1 MFASAMDD
9 IVVKRYNKYREAQ
22 DSIRCR
28 FVYAP
33 KQRVLADLL
42 DKAQNLQL
50 PVVALTNGGITRD
63 PNRVFNKLQGSY
75 IASSDPTVAKKLL
88 QPVPIDLTI
97 NMTIL
102 TRFQED
108 YDQIV
113 TNFIPYF
120 DPYIIISWRTPSM
133 PDYEIRSQV
142 LWSGNIAATYPYDI
156 NSTQVARVEGTT
168 SFTFKGWLFN
178 SIILYKTSKAS
189 LGDNSLGSILLQKSY
204 ISLYLSISSSF
215 TENRFKFCDSPI
227 KASLFDFFTSFSNF
241 KSNWLAFLMTEA
253 GKPAI

>member
-1 MFASAMDD
+1 MITAFASAMDD
-9 IVVKRYNKYREAQ
+9 ITIKRYNRYREAQ

-42 DKAQNLQL
+42 DKAQNIQL
-50 PVVALTNGGITRD
+50 PVVALTNGGISRD
-63 PNRVFNKLQGSY
+63 PNRVFNKIQGSY
-75 IASSDPTVAKKLL
+75 MTSSDPTVTNKLQ

-113 TNFIPYF
+113 TNFVPYF
-120 DPYIIISWRTPSM
+120 DPYIIVSWRTPSM

-142 LWSGNIAATYPYDI
+142 VWSGNITATYPYDI
-156 NSTQVARVEGTT
+156 NSTNVARVEGTT
-168 SFTFKGWLFN
+168 SFTFKGWLFKAKPSGPEGTIFNVNANFSTESGLN
-178 SIILYKTSKAS
+178 SMLS
-189 LGDNSLGSILLQKSY
+189 LDALNELTTERVF
-204 ISLYLSISSSF
+204 LSGHPQPRVI
-215 TENRFKFCDSPI
+215 N
-227 KASLFDFFTSFSNF
+227 
-241 KSNWLAFLMTEA
+241 
-253 GKPAI
+253 

>member
-1 MFASAMDD
+1 MITMFASAMDD
-9 IVVKRYNKYREAQ
+9 IVVKRYNKFRDPQ

-63 PNRVFNKLQGSY
+63 PNRVFNKIQGSY
-75 IASSDPTVAKKLL
+75 MSSTDPTVANKLL
-88 QPVPIDLTI
+88 QPVPIDLNI

-133 PDYEIRSQV
+133 PDQEIRSQV
-142 LWSGNIAATYPYDI
+142 FWSGNVAATYPYDI
-156 NSTQVARVEGTT
+156 NSTNVARVEGTT
-168 SFTFKGWLFN
+168 SFTFKGWLFKAKPTTPEG
-178 SIILYKTSKAS
+178 IIFNINTDFSTEGTLTSMLS
-189 LGDNSLGSILLQKSY
+189 LDALNELTTERV
-204 ISLYLSISSSF
+204 SISGHPQPRVI
-215 TENRFKFCDSPI
+215 N
-227 KASLFDFFTSFSNF
+227 
-241 KSNWLAFLMTEA
+241 
-253 GKPAI
+253 

>member
-1 MFASAMDD
+1 MVQMFASAMDD
-9 IVVKRYNKYREAQ
+9 IVVKRYNRYREPQ

-42 DKAQNLQL
+42 DKAQNIQL

-63 PNRVFNKLQGSY
+63 PNRVFNKIQGSY
-75 IASSDPTVAKKLL
+75 MTSSDPTISNKLL
-88 QPVPIDLTI
+88 QPVPIDLNI

-108 YDQIV
+108 FDQIV
-113 TNFIPYF
+113 TNFVPYF

-142 LWSGNIAATYPYDI
+142 IWSGNVTATYPYDI
-156 NSTQVARVEGTT
+156 NSTNVARVEGTT
-168 SFTFKGWLFN
+168 SFTFKGWLFKAKP
-178 SIILYKTSKAS
+178 SSPEGIIFNINADLTTEPKLTSMLS
-189 LGDNSLGSILLQKSY
+189 LDALDELTTERV
-204 ISLYLSISSSF
+204 SISGHPQPRII
-215 TENRFKFCDSPI
+215 N
-227 KASLFDFFTSFSNF
+227 
-241 KSNWLAFLMTEA
+241 
-253 GKPAI
+253 

>member
-1 MFASAMDD
+1 MRKYTFDFEIETMIKMLASALDD
-9 IVVKRYNKYREAQ
+9 IIVKRYNRYREPE

-50 PVVALTNGGITRD
+50 PVVALTNGGLSRD
-63 PNRVFNKLQGSY
+63 PNRVFNKIQGSY
-75 IASSDPTVAKKLL
+75 MASSDPTITNKLL
-88 QPVPIDLTI
+88 QPVPIDLLI

-102 TRFQED
+102 TRFQSD

-113 TNFIPYF
+113 TNFVPYF

-142 LWSGNIAATYPYDI
+142 VWSGNITATYPYDI
-156 NSTQVARVEGTT
+156 NATQVARVEGNT
-168 SFTFKGWLFN
+168 SFIFKGWLF
-178 SIILYKTSKAS
+178 KAKPS
-189 LGDNSLGSILLQKSY
+189 TPESTI
-204 ISLYLSISSSF
+204 F
-215 TENRFKFCDSPI
+215 TIN
-227 KASLFDFFTSFSNF
+227 TNFS
-241 KSNWLAFLMTEA
+241 TEA
-253 GKPAI
+253 GFNSMLSLDMLDASTTTRSVLSAQPQPRVIN

>member
-1 MFASAMDD
+1 MVGMFASAMDD
-9 IVVKRYNKYREAQ
+9 IVVKRYNRYREPQ

-50 PVVALTNGGITRD
+50 PVIALTNGGIARD
-63 PNRVFNKLQGSY
+63 PNRVFNKIQGSY
-75 IASSDPTVAKKLL
+75 MTSSDPTVTNKLQ

-113 TNFIPYF
+113 TNFVPYF

-142 LWSGNIAATYPYDI
+142 IWSGNIAATYPYDI
-156 NSTQVARVEGTT
+156 NATTVARVEGNT
-168 SFTFKGWLFN
+168 SFTFKGWLFKAKP
-178 SIILYKTSKAS
+178 STPEGIIF
-189 LGDNSLGSILLQKSY
+189 NI
-204 ISLYLSISSSF
+204 
-215 TENRFKFCDSPI
+215 N
-227 KASLFDFFTSFSNF
+227 SNF
-241 KSNWLAFLMTEA
+241 STEA
-253 GKPAI
+253 GLNSMLSLDALDELTTKRIYLSGQPQPQIIN

>member
-1 MFASAMDD
+1 MIQMFASALDD
-9 IVVKRYNKYREAQ
+9 ITIKRYNKYREPQ

-50 PVVALTNGGITRD
+50 PVIALTNGGISRD
-63 PNRVFNKLQGSY
+63 PNRVFNKIQGSY
-75 IASSDPTVAKKLL
+75 MTSTSPTQTNKLL

-113 TNFIPYF
+113 TNFVPYF

-142 LWSGNIAATYPYDI
+142 VWSGNITATYPYDI
-156 NSTQVARVEGTT
+156 NSTTVARVEGTT
-168 SFTFKGWLFN
+168 SFTFKGWLFKSKPSGPEATIFTIN
-178 SIILYKTSKAS
+178 SNYSTESGLNSMLSLDALNELTTERKVLSAQPQPSII
-189 LGDNSLGSILLQKSY
+189 N
-204 ISLYLSISSSF
+204 
-215 TENRFKFCDSPI
+215 
-227 KASLFDFFTSFSNF
+227 
-241 KSNWLAFLMTEA
+241 
-253 GKPAI
+253 

>member
-1 MFASAMDD
+1 MIQMFASAMDD
-9 IVVKRYNKYREAQ
+9 IIVKRYNRYREPQ

-50 PVVALTNGGITRD
+50 PVVALTNGGISRD
-63 PNRVFNKLQGSY
+63 PNRVFNKIQGSY
-75 IASSDPTVAKKLL
+75 MTSLDPGLTNKLP
-88 QPVPIDLTI
+88 QPVPIDLLI

-108 YDQIV
+108 FDQIV

-120 DPYIIISWRTPSM
+120 DPYIVISWRTPSM

-142 LWSGNIAATYPYDI
+142 VWSGNVAATYPYDI
-156 NSTQVARVEGTT
+156 NATQVARVEGTT
-168 SFTFKGWLFN
+168 SFTFKGWLFKAKP
-178 SIILYKTSKAS
+178 STPDGIIFNINANFSTESGL
-189 LGDNSLGSILLQKSY
+189 NSLL
-204 ISLYLSISSSF
+204 SLDALDELTTERVYLSGQPQPRVI
-215 TENRFKFCDSPI
+215 N
-227 KASLFDFFTSFSNF
+227 
-241 KSNWLAFLMTEA
+241 
-253 GKPAI
+253 

>member
-1 MFASAMDD
+1 MITMFASAMDD
-9 IVVKRYNKYREAQ
+9 IVVKRYNKHREPQ

-33 KQRVLADLL
+33 KQRVLADIL

-63 PNRVFNKLQGSY
+63 PNRVFNKIQGSY
-75 IASSDPTVAKKLL
+75 MPSSDPTVTNKLN

-108 YDQIV
+108 FDQIV
-113 TNFIPYF
+113 TNFVPYF

-142 LWSGNIAATYPYDI
+142 VWSGNIAATYPYDI
-156 NSTQVARVEGTT
+156 PASTVARVEGNT
-168 SFTFKGWLFN
+168 SFTFKGWLFK
-178 SIILYKTSKAS
+178 SRPS
-189 LGDNSLGSILLQKSY
+189 LSEATIFNITTDFTTDTELTTLLSLDAIDELTTKRVT
-204 ISLYLSISSSF
+204 LSGQPQPRIV
-215 TENRFKFCDSPI
+215 N
-227 KASLFDFFTSFSNF
+227 
-241 KSNWLAFLMTEA
+241 
-253 GKPAI
+253 

>member
-9 IVVKRYNKYREAQ
+9 IVVKRYNRYREPQ

-42 DKAQNLQL
+42 DKAQNIQL

-63 PNRVFNKLQGSY
+63 PNRVFNKIQGSY
-75 IASSDPTVAKKLL
+75 MTSSDPTISNKLL
-88 QPVPIDLTI
+88 QPVPIDLNI

-108 YDQIV
+108 FDQIV
-113 TNFIPYF
+113 TNFVPYF

-142 LWSGNIAATYPYDI
+142 IWSGNVTATYPYDI
-156 NSTQVARVEGTT
+156 NSTNVARVEGTT
-168 SFTFKGWLFN
+168 SFTFKGWLFKAKP
-178 SIILYKTSKAS
+178 SSPEGIIFNINADLTTEPKLTSMLS
-189 LGDNSLGSILLQKSY
+189 LDALDELTTERV
-204 ISLYLSISSSF
+204 SISGHPQPRII
-215 TENRFKFCDSPI
+215 N
-227 KASLFDFFTSFSNF
+227 
-241 KSNWLAFLMTEA
+241 
-253 GKPAI
+253 

>member
-1 MFASAMDD
+1 MRKYTYSFEISTMIQMFASALDD
-9 IVVKRYNKYREAQ
+9 ITIKRYNKYREPQ

-33 KQRVLADLL
+33 KQRVLANLL

-50 PVVALTNGGITRD
+50 PVIALTNGGISRD
-63 PNRVFNKLQGSY
+63 PSRVFNKIQGSY
-75 IASSDPTVAKKLL
+75 MTSTNPTQTNKLL
-88 QPVPIDLTI
+88 QPVPIDLVI

-113 TNFIPYF
+113 TNFVPYF

-142 LWSGNIAATYPYDI
+142 IWSGNITATYPYDI
-156 NSTQVARVEGTT
+156 NTTTVARVEGTT
-168 SFTFKGWLFN
+168 SFTFKGWLF
-178 SIILYKTSKAS
+178 KSKPSGPEAT
-189 LGDNSLGSILLQKSY
+189 I
-204 ISLYLSISSSF
+204 F
-215 TENRFKFCDSPI
+215 TIN
-227 KASLFDFFTSFSNF
+227 SNF
-241 KSNWLAFLMTEA
+241 STEA
-253 GKPAI
+253 GLNSMLSLDALNELTTERKVLSAQPQPSIIN

>member
-1 MFASAMDD
+1 MITAFASAMDD
-9 IVVKRYNKYREAQ
+9 ITIKRYNKYREAQ

-50 PVVALTNGGITRD
+50 PVIALTNGGIARD
-63 PNRVFNKLQGSY
+63 PNRVFNKIQGSY
-75 IASSDPTVAKKLL
+75 MTSSDPTVTNKLP

-102 TRFQED
+102 TRFQSD

-113 TNFIPYF
+113 TNFVPYF

-142 LWSGNIAATYPYDI
+142 IWSGNVAATYPYDI
-156 NSTQVARVEGTT
+156 NATTVARVEGTT
-168 SFTFKGWLFN
+168 SFTFKGWLFKAKP
-178 SIILYKTSKAS
+178 STPDGIIFNINPNFSTEAKL
-189 LGDNSLGSILLQKSY
+189 NSLL
-204 ISLYLSISSSF
+204 SLDALDELTTERRVLSGQPQPRVI
-215 TENRFKFCDSPI
+215 N
-227 KASLFDFFTSFSNF
+227 
-241 KSNWLAFLMTEA
+241 
-253 GKPAI
+253 

>member
-1 MFASAMDD
+1 MRKYTYDWEISTMVTMFASAMDD
-9 IVVKRYNKYREAQ
+9 IIIRRYNKFREPQ

-50 PVVALTNGGITRD
+50 PVIALTNGGITRD
-63 PNRVFNKLQGSY
+63 PNRVFNKIQGSY
-75 IASSDPTVAKKLL
+75 MASTDPTVAKKLL
-88 QPVPIDLTI
+88 QPVPIDLQI

-108 YDQIV
+108 FDQIV

-120 DPYIIISWRTPSM
+120 DPYIVISWRTPSM

-142 LWSGNIAATYPYDI
+142 IWSGNVAATYPYDI

-168 SFTFKGWLFN
+168 SFTFKGWLF
-178 SIILYKTSKAS
+178 KAAPVKNDATIFNITADFTTLQELTTKYS
-189 LGDNSLGSILLQKSY
+189 LGQINTNNETNYTTERQT
-204 ISLYLSISSSF
+204 LSGQPQPQLIY
-215 TENRFKFCDSPI
+215 
-227 KASLFDFFTSFSNF
+227 
-241 KSNWLAFLMTEA
+241 
-253 GKPAI
+253 

>member
-1 MFASAMDD
+1 MRKYTYSFEISTMIQMFASALDD
-9 IVVKRYNKYREAQ
+9 ITIKRYNRYRDPQ

-50 PVVALTNGGITRD
+50 PVVALTNGGISRD
-63 PNRVFNKLQGSY
+63 PNRVFNKIQGSY
-75 IASSDPTVAKKLL
+75 MSSGDPTTTNKLQ
-88 QPVPIDLTI
+88 QPVPIDLLI

-113 TNFIPYF
+113 TNFVPYF

-142 LWSGNIAATYPYDI
+142 VWSGNITATYPYDI
-156 NSTQVARVEGTT
+156 NATQVARVEGNT
-168 SFTFKGWLFN
+168 SFTFKGWLF
-178 SIILYKTSKAS
+178 KARP
-189 LGDNSLGSILLQKSY
+189 
-204 ISLYLSISSSF
+204 SSGEGTIF
-215 TENRFKFCDSPI
+215 NI
-227 KASLFDFFTSFSNF
+227 NSNF
-241 KSNWLAFLMTEA
+241 STEA
-253 GKPAI
+253 GLNSMLSLDILDNLTTSRKTLSAQPQPSIVN

>member
-1 MFASAMDD
+1 MITMFASAMDD
-9 IVVKRYNKYREAQ
+9 IVVKRYNRYREPQ

-50 PVVALTNGGITRD
+50 PVVALTNGGISRD
-63 PNRVFNKLQGSY
+63 ANRVFNKIQGSY
-75 IASSDPTVAKKLL
+75 LASTDPTTTNKLQ

-108 YDQIV
+108 FDQIV
-113 TNFIPYF
+113 TNFVPYF

-142 LWSGNIAATYPYDI
+142 FWSGNVTATYPYDI
-156 NSTQVARVEGTT
+156 NSSTVARVEGNT
-168 SFTFKGWLFN
+168 SFVFKGWLFKAKPSSQDSRIFVIKTDYSTESGMTSMLSLDAIDEN
-178 SIILYKTSKAS
+178 TTKRNTLSAHPQPRII
-189 LGDNSLGSILLQKSY
+189 N
-204 ISLYLSISSSF
+204 
-215 TENRFKFCDSPI
+215 
-227 KASLFDFFTSFSNF
+227 
-241 KSNWLAFLMTEA
+241 
-253 GKPAI
+253 

>member
-1 MFASAMDD
+1 MVTMFASAMDD
-9 IVVKRYNKYREAQ
+9 IVVKRYNKFREPQ

-50 PVVALTNGGITRD
+50 PVIALTNGGISRD
-63 PNRVFNKLQGSY
+63 PNRVFNKIQGSY
-75 IASSDPTVAKKLL
+75 MTSSDPTFANKLQ

-120 DPYIIISWRTPSM
+120 DPYIIVSWRTPSM

-142 LWSGNIAATYPYDI
+142 VWSGSVNATYPYDI
-156 NSTQVARVEGTT
+156 NSTTVARVQGET
-168 SFTFKGWLFN
+168 SFTFKGWLF
-178 SIILYKTSKAS
+178 KAAP
-189 LGDNSLGSILLQKSY
+189 
-204 ISLYLSISSSF
+204 SSPESTIF
-215 TENRFKFCDSPI
+215 TIN
-227 KASLFDFFTSFSNF
+227 SNF
-241 KSNWLAFLMTEA
+241 STESGLNSMLSLDA
-253 GKPAI
+253 LDELTTKRITLSGQPQPRVIN

>member
-1 MFASAMDD
+1 MRKYTYDFEISTMVGMLASALDD
-9 IVVKRYNKYREAQ
+9 IVVKRYNNLREPQ

-50 PVVALTNGGITRD
+50 PVVALTNGGIARD
-63 PNRVFNKLQGSY
+63 PNRVFNKIQGSY
-75 IASSDPTVAKKLL
+75 MTSTNSPFANKLL

-142 LWSGNIAATYPYDI
+142 VWSGNITATYPYDI
-156 NSTQVARVEGTT
+156 NSTTVARVEGTT
-168 SFTFKGWLFN
+168 SFTFKGWLFKSKPSGPESTIFTIN
-178 SIILYKTSKAS
+178 SNYSIESGLNSMLS
-189 LGDNSLGSILLQKSY
+189 LDALNELTTERKV
-204 ISLYLSISSSF
+204 LSGHPQPQVI
-215 TENRFKFCDSPI
+215 N
-227 KASLFDFFTSFSNF
+227 
-241 KSNWLAFLMTEA
+241 
-253 GKPAI
+253 

>member
-1 MFASAMDD
+1 MITMFASAMDD
-9 IVVKRYNKYREAQ
+9 IVVKRYNKYREPQ

-63 PNRVFNKLQGSY
+63 PNRVFNKIQGSY
-75 IASSDPTVAKKLL
+75 MPSTDTTSINKLQ
-88 QPVPIDLTI
+88 QPVPIDLVI

-120 DPYIIISWRTPSM
+120 DPYIIVSWRTPSM

-142 LWSGNIAATYPYDI
+142 VWSGSVATTYPYDI
-156 NSTQVARVEGTT
+156 NSTTVARVEGNT
-168 SFTFKGWLFN
+168 SFTFKGWLFKAKPSGPESTIFTVN
-178 SIILYKTSKAS
+178 SNFSTESGFNSMLS
-189 LGDNSLGSILLQKSY
+189 LDALNSLTTERHT
-204 ISLYLSISSSF
+204 ISAQPQPRVI
-215 TENRFKFCDSPI
+215 N
-227 KASLFDFFTSFSNF
+227 
-241 KSNWLAFLMTEA
+241 
-253 GKPAI
+253 

>member
-1 MFASAMDD
+1 MITMFASAMDD
-9 IVVKRYNKYREAQ
+9 IVVKRYNRYREPQ

-63 PNRVFNKLQGSY
+63 PNRVFNKIQGSY
-75 IASSDPTVAKKLL
+75 LASNDPSQANKLK

-108 YDQIV
+108 FDQIV
-113 TNFIPYF
+113 TNFVPYF
-120 DPYIIISWRTPSM
+120 DPYIIVSWRTPSM

-142 LWSGNIAATYPYDI
+142 VWSGTVAATYPYDI
-156 NSTQVARVEGTT
+156 NSTTVARVEGNT
-168 SFTFKGWLFN
+168 SFTFKGWLFKAKPSGPESTIFNINANFSTEPGLN
-178 SIILYKTSKAS
+178 SMLSLDALDELTTERRILSAQPQPQII
-189 LGDNSLGSILLQKSY
+189 N
-204 ISLYLSISSSF
+204 
-215 TENRFKFCDSPI
+215 
-227 KASLFDFFTSFSNF
+227 
-241 KSNWLAFLMTEA
+241 
-253 GKPAI
+253 

>member
-1 MFASAMDD
+1 MRNYTYSFEISTMISMFASAMDD
-9 IVVKRYNKYREAQ
+9 ITIKRYNNHREPQ
-22 DSIRCR
+22 DSIRVR

-33 KQRVLADLL
+33 KQRVLLDLL

-63 PNRVFNKLQGSY
+63 PNRVFNKIQGSY
-75 IASSDPTVAKKLL
+75 IANADPTKASKLL
-88 QPVPIDLTI
+88 QPTPIDLTI

-142 LWSGNIAATYPYDI
+142 VWSGNVTATYPTDL
-156 NSTQVARVEGTT
+156 NATTVARVEGTT
-168 SFTFKGWLFN
+168 SFTFKGWLFKAAPTADGKIFTIN
-178 SIILYKTSKAS
+178 SNYS
-189 LGDNSLGSILLQKSY
+189 
-204 ISLYLSISSSF
+204 
-215 TENRFKFCDSPI
+215 
-227 KASLFDFFTSFSNF
+227 
-241 KSNWLAFLMTEA
+241 TEA
-253 GKPAI
+253 GLNSLLSLDALNELSTERIVLSGQPQPRIIN

>member
-33 KQRVLADLL
+33 KQRVLADIL
-42 DKAQNLQL
+42 DKAQNIHL

-63 PNRVFNKLQGSY
+63 PNRVFNKIQGSY
-75 IASSDPTVAKKLL
+75 ISNIDPTKASKLL

-142 LWSGNIAATYPYDI
+142 VWSGSVNATYPYDI
-156 NSTQVARVEGTT
+156 NSTTVARVQGETT
-168 SFTFKGWLFN
+168 FTFKGWLFKAAPTNADSKIFTINANYSTETGLN
-178 SIILYKTSKAS
+178 SMLS
-189 LGDNSLGSILLQKSY
+189 LDALNEY
-204 ISLYLSISSSF
+204 TTERHMISAVPQPRVL
-215 TENRFKFCDSPI
+215 N
-227 KASLFDFFTSFSNF
+227 
-241 KSNWLAFLMTEA
+241 
-253 GKPAI
+253 

>member
-1 MFASAMDD
+1 MIQMFASAMDD
-9 IVVKRYNKYREAQ
+9 IVVKRYNRERDPQ
-22 DSIRCR
+22 DSIRVR

-50 PVVALTNGGITRD
+50 PVVALTNGGIARD
-63 PNRVFNKLQGSY
+63 PNRVFNKIQGSY
-75 IASSDPTVAKKLL
+75 MASSDPTRSNKLQ

-108 YDQIV
+108 FDQIV
-113 TNFIPYF
+113 TNFVPYF

-142 LWSGNIAATYPYDI
+142 VWSGNVAATYPYDI
-156 NSTQVARVEGTT
+156 NATTVARVEGTT
-168 SFTFKGWLFN
+168 SFTFKGWLFKARPSTPEGIIFNVN
-178 SIILYKTSKAS
+178 SNFSTESGL
-189 LGDNSLGSILLQKSY
+189 NSLL
-204 ISLYLSISSSF
+204 SLDALDELTTERVYLSGQPQPRVI
-215 TENRFKFCDSPI
+215 N
-227 KASLFDFFTSFSNF
+227 
-241 KSNWLAFLMTEA
+241 
-253 GKPAI
+253 

>member
-1 MFASAMDD
+1 MITMFASAMDD
-9 IVVKRYNKYREAQ
+9 IVVKRYNRYREPQ

-63 PNRVFNKLQGSY
+63 PNRVFNKIQGSY
-75 IASSDPTVAKKLL
+75 ISSNTPLQANKLN

-108 YDQIV
+108 FDQIV
-113 TNFIPYF
+113 TNFVPYF

-142 LWSGNIAATYPYDI
+142 VWSGSVAATYPFDI
-156 NSTQVARVEGTT
+156 NSTTVARVEGTT
-168 SFTFKGWLFN
+168 SFTFKGWLF
-178 SIILYKTSKAS
+178 KAKPS
-189 LGDNSLGSILLQKSY
+189 TPDGVIFNI
-204 ISLYLSISSSF
+204 
-215 TENRFKFCDSPI
+215 N
-227 KASLFDFFTSFSNF
+227 SNF
-241 KSNWLAFLMTEA
+241 STESGLTSLLSLDA
-253 GKPAI
+253 LDELTTKRTILSGHPQPRVIN